1 MRMTHLALKVG
12 HVALLAVGMAVH
24 ELAITGGFYF
34 SHSEVGRSSYYF
46 KYDKPLQLSLPYRD
60 LLAKLQFFHSC
71 VFKGSRQKKS
81 FFSGPVTKA
90 LPPPLEL
97 SAHIFWD
104 FFLKLLFS

>member
-1 MRMTHLALKVG
+1 MTHLALKVG

-90 LPPPLEL
+90 FPPPPR
-97 SAHIFWD
+97 A
-104 FFLKLLFS
+104 